1 MPYTIALAG
10 KGGSGKTTTAGLL
23 IKYLVAKN
31 KTPILAVDADC
42 NANLNEVLGLEIKDT
57 LGNAR
62 EEMKKGVVPGGMTK
76 DIFMEMKLEE
86 AMVEAEGYDLIVMGQ
101 PEGAGCYCAANTL
114 LTGFMERLAGNYPYI
129 VMDNEAGMEHI
140 SRLTTKN
147 VDILLIVSDPSR
159 RGLQAALRIED
170 LAKCLNIGVGKS
182 YAVINRI
189 KEPPSDQALQMIKES
204 GLELAGTIPEDR
216 SIYEYDFN
224 GRPTVEMPEDC
235 RVRSGRLR
243 NFRQNCGLMP
253 EIQVFRPV
261 FVFYAVLYEFKSRTT
276 ANDRGM

>member
-10 KGGSGKTTTAGLL
+10 KGGSGKTTMAGLL
-23 IKYLVAKN
+23 IKYLVNEN

-42 NANLNEVLGLEIKDT
+42 NANFNEVLGLEIKDT

-62 EEMKKGVVPGGMTK
+62 EEMKKGIVPGGMTK

-86 AMVEAEGYDLIVMGQ
+86 SMVEAPGFDLVVMGQ

-114 LTGFMERLAGNYPYI
+114 LAGFMDRLAGNYPFI

-147 VDILLIVSDPSR
+147 VDILLIVSDSSR
-159 RGLQAALRIED
+159 RGLQAAIRIED
-170 LAKCLNIGVGKS
+170 LARRLNIGVGKS
-182 YAVINRI
+182 YAVINQI
-189 KEPPSDQALQMIKES
+189 KEAPSDQALKMVEAG
-204 GLELAGTIPEDR
+204 GLELAGTVPEDR
-216 SIYEYDFN
+216 TIYDFDFN

-235 RVRSGRLR
+235 PSVQAAFTIFDKIL
-243 NFRQNCGLMP
+243 
-253 EIQVFRPV
+253 
-261 FVFYAVLYEFKSRTT
+261 A
-276 ANDRGM
+276 